1 MVIKSFD
8 TLRALGKRF
17 DSEVFRDIGDGT
29 LFVYDRT
36 RNTWYRY
43 RWAQGKREIT
53 FVEEL
58 QGELPLVVQ
67 IYPEL

>member
-8 TLRALGKRF
+8 TLEALGSRF

-36 RNTWYRY
+36 RNVWYRY
-43 RWAQGKREIT
+43 RWAPGNREIRY
-53 FVEEL
+53 VGVL
-58 QGELPLVVQ
+58 NGELPIVTQV
-67 IYPEL
+67 YPEF